1 MLLQIMEDGSL
12 ADAKGRRVDFRNT
25 IIIMTSNIGAEEISR
40 DMTFGFV
47 SRDDEET
54 EKTREHTLM
63 HDKVMQRLKQTFRPE
78 FINRIDA
85 TIVFQSLTKEEIR
98 KIVDLEMER
107 VLSQLKEHEI
117 ELEITVEAKDL
128 IGKEG
133 YDHTYGARPLRRVI
147 QNKVED
153 PLAEGM
159 LQQKFLQGSTVK
171 IDAKDEEITLTS
183 VAENAGSESEQEHLV
198 SV

>member
-1 MLLQIMEDGSL
+1 
-12 ADAKGRRVDFRNT
+12 
-25 IIIMTSNIGAEEISR
+25 
-40 DMTFGFV
+40 
-47 SRDDEET
+47 
-54 EKTREHTLM
+54 M

-78 FINRIDA
+78 FLNRIDA

-98 KIVDLEMER
+98 QIVDLEMER
-107 VLSQLKEHEI
+107 VRLQLKEHEI
-117 ELEITVEAKDL
+117 DLEITTDAKDL

-159 LQQKFLQGSTVK
+159 LQQTFLQGSTVR
-171 IDAKDEEITLTS
+171 IDVKGDEIILTAVEEPAPS
-183 VAENAGSESEQEHLV
+183 GSLV
-198 SV
+198 TV